1 MRTED
6 MVATQCAVLFAGLN
20 RLHTNLHDAG
30 RIEERDEVTAMAL
43 RIREIASGKSEPKPE
58 NDHDKLSQ
66 LTAHDIAKHV
76 AANLSSDFAD
86 VCSKSAAVCFMRRNP
101 GQAPLFVVYS
111 MFDARFHGLASNEIA
126 DIIRRE
132 EAECVK

>member
-6 MVATQCAVLFAGLN
+6 MIATQCAVLFAGLN

-43 RIREIASGKSEPKPE
+43 RIREIAFGKSEPKPE

-66 LTAHDIAKHV
+66 LTAHDIAMLV
-76 AANLSSDFAD
+76 AANLAPDFAD
-86 VCSKSAAVCFMRRNP
+86 ARSESAAVCFMQRCP
-101 GQAPLFVVYS
+101 GRAPLFVAYS
-111 MFDARFHGLASNEIA
+111 MLDARFHGLASNEIA

-132 EAECVK
+132 EAEWVR